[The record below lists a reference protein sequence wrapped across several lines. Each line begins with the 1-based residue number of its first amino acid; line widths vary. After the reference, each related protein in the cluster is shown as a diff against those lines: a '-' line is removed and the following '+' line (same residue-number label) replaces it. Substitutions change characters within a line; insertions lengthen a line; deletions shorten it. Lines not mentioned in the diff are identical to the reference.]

1 MTALELDWD
10 RTSHEAWH
18 ALLAAAGRSSL
29 QQGWAYGAAL
39 MKGGVEV
46 HRAVVRDLTGAPL
59 ACAQIAVRRVL
70 GLRRIAF
77 LLRGPVRL
85 APDEAVEDRAVEMI
99 CRRLGRAALL
109 WAPER
114 PEPLSRLHG
123 QRPVVTGYSTAWLD
137 LAPGPSHLRRIL
149 HGKWRNRLARAERA
163 GIEVRIADPLLVGW
177 LLDRNEQHRRTV
189 GYRGPSRAF
198 LGRLA
203 EAAAAQGDLLALIA
217 CEAGIAVAGVLFVR
231 HGAAAT
237 YEVGYGSPRGRAL
250 RAKHLLLWRALA
262 MLHERGVR
270 WVDLGGIDTDRSPG
284 IARFKLGLGGEP
296 VTLAGTFFWPTGK

>member
-1 MTALELDWD
+1 MTALQLDWD
-10 RTSHEAWH
+10 RTSREAWH
-18 ALLAAAGRSSL
+18 ALLVAAGRSSL
-29 QQGWAYGAAL
+29 QQGWAYGEAL
-39 MKGGVEV
+39 AKGGVAV
-46 HRAVVRDLTGAPL
+46 HRAVVRGPAGAPL

-85 APDEAVEDRAVEMI
+85 IPDETVEDRAVEMI
-99 CRRLGRAALL
+99 RRQLGRVALL

-114 PEPLSRLHG
+114 PGPLSRLHG
-123 QRPVVTGYSTAWLD
+123 RRPVVTGYSTAWLD
-137 LAPGPSHLRRIL
+137 LAPGPSHLRRTL
-149 HGKWRNRLARAERA
+149 RGKWRNRLARVERA
-163 GIEVRIADPLLVGW
+163 GIEIRVADAALVRW
-177 LLDRNEQHRRTV
+177 LLDRSEQHRRTV

-203 EAAAAQGDLLALIA
+203 EAAAAKDDLLALVA

-262 MLHERGVR
+262 MMHERGVR
-270 WVDLGGIDTDRSPG
+270 WVDLGGIDTDRLPG

-296 VTLAGTFFWPTGK
+296 ETLAGTFFWPAGK